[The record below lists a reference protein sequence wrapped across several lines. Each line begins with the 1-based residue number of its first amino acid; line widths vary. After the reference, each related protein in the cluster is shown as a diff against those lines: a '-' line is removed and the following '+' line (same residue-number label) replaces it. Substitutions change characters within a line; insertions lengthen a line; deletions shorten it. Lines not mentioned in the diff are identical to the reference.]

1 MVVHEP
7 RLPRQLWV
15 SKAGKKC
22 CKMFWVA
29 RQHLHVVIWFRLV
42 WYCDSLF
49 SFFCMVLNLVSN
61 NAFVL
66 ENLFRWQN
74 WSLCLW
80 NTLLWYIQKC
90 CRLVNIVALLVILLQ
105 PNFYIN
111 SRRGSSYPL
120 KLEIGLCIPQSRGK
134 LHVTYYINFIKAA
147 QVLVHHHS
155 KPGY

>member
-1 MVVHEP
+1 MLQNVLSSKTTP
-7 RLPRQLWV
+7 SCCDLISSCLILW
-15 SKAGKKC
+15 
-22 CKMFWVA
+22 F
-29 RQHLHVVIWFRLV
+29 IIF
-42 WYCDSLF
+42 
-49 SFFCMVLNLVSN
+49 FFCMVLNLVSN